1 MTVTEQLLPPRK
13 ARGLILSG
21 VYDGERWS
29 LHVQRLGLSASLDL
43 ASDMGVL
50 TDKDGQE
57 RNLSDKD
64 MEVINEWA
72 ENYDAYVTQF
82 EKGAVK

>member
-1 MTVTEQLLPPRK
+1 MTEQTLPSRK
-13 ARGLILSG
+13 ARGMTLSG

-43 ASDMGVL
+43 ASDLGVL

-57 RNLSDKD
+57 RELSDKD

-72 ENYDAYVTQF
+72 ENYDAYVAQF
-82 EKGAVK
+82 EKGAAK